1 MKNSS
6 WHRIFSAFAKIC
18 KVFFPSSSTQ
28 PCSSFPKSQQAT
40 LSLAKKETSS
50 MNQVLEASRMVVHP
64 TTVLWNRSGISVRL
78 QRLQLSQWHLL
89 RGSREQSLLPK
100 SGLRKMWQ
108 KPGCQL
114 ESKNLTECL
123 ISYLYVN
130 MKCIRVLNFTFLIGE
145 GLPPRL
151 SHLLF
156 LSTCPLFYFC
166 FFTASLSSCLIL
178 SPMILI
184 PP

>member
-1 MKNSS
+1 MSCKGFWFDPSYKPAAKMKNSS

-89 RGSREQSLLPK
+89 RGSLLQGAKSPAQIRTQEDVTEARVSVGVKEPHRVPHFILVCEHEVHQS
-100 SGLRKMWQ
+100 
-108 KPGCQL
+108 
-114 ESKNLTECL
+114 
-123 ISYLYVN
+123 
-130 MKCIRVLNFTFLIGE
+130 
-145 GLPPRL
+145 
-151 SHLLF
+151 
-156 LSTCPLFYFC
+156 
-166 FFTASLSSCLIL
+166 A
-178 SPMILI
+178 
-184 PP
+184 